1 VNFVNIVYMKVT
13 WGSAWALAKLEKLAL
28 ASLRQLDGEI
38 LLPPPNPTAGQKVGI
53 TLRSLLGDIRGDTFS
68 AKPTP
73 IE

>member
-38 LLPPPNPTAGQKVGI
+38 LLPPRIP
-53 TLRSLLGDIRGDTFS
+53 LL
-68 AKPTP
+68 AKR
-73 IE
+73 